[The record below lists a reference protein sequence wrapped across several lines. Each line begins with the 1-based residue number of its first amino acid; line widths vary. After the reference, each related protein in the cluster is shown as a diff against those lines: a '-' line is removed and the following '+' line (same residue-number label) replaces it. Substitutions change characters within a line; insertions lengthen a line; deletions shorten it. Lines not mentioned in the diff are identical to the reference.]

1 MNRYYKMLIV
11 LAALMLFVTACIP
24 PVISAVRAAPEER
37 DYRAVLG
44 KPVSDSRVADF
55 VISNDCAP
63 AGPFQ
68 LCRPAGVVLGT
79 DEKQIVQTAY
89 LVLHDSDGFAPYA
102 GELPL
107 GLAATDT
114 RQQIEEKLGSPAV
127 PHIPQAGWVPGLPDT
142 GDSPDHIHYWA
153 VYRRLGV
160 TIIYDSPSPD
170 DKNAGVHAILVHR

>member
-1 MNRYYKMLIV
+1 MNRYYKLLVV
-11 LAALMLFVTACIP
+11 LAVLMLFATACIP
-24 PVISAVRAAPEER
+24 PVIDVVQAAPEER

-55 VISNDCAP
+55 VISNDCTP
-63 AGPFQ
+63 AGSSQ
-68 LCRPAGVVLGT
+68 LCRPAGVALWA

-89 LVLHDSDGFAPYA
+89 LFVHDSDGFASYA

-107 GLAATDT
+107 GLAPTDT
-114 RQQIEEKLGSPAV
+114 RHQIEEKLGSPAV

-142 GDSPDHIHYWA
+142 GSSPDYIHYWA
-153 VYRRLGV
+153 VYQRFGV